1 MPLALHRMSLPTLL
15 TGLAFLLLAACGGE
29 QAEGPVEER
38 TYLCGSYE
46 SVAPGAVASEPP
58 C

>member
-1 MPLALHRMSLPTLL
+1 MSLPTLL
-15 TGLAFLLLAACGGE
+15 TGLALLLLAACGGE
-29 QAEGPVEER
+29 QAEAPVEDR

-46 SVAPGAVASEPP
+46 SVGPGTVASEPP

>member
-1 MPLALHRMSLPTLL
+1 MSLRTVL
-15 TGLAFLLLAACGGE
+15 TGLALLLLAACGGE
-29 QAEGPVEER
+29 QTEAPVEER

-46 SVAPGAVASEPP
+46 TVGPGAVASEPP